1 MQREIR
7 LTADGSHTVAIPGMN
22 VTYHSHFGAIG
33 ESMHV
38 YINAGLQPFLHQP
51 TGDPLTVFEMGFG
64 TGLNVL
70 LTLQQATNNKHHI
83 HYTAVELYPLSHEE
97 ILLLNYGRQLDMQ
110 EAFLQ
115 LHNCDW
121 EKDVCINEYFTLKKI
136 KASLPEINM
145 TNGINCIYF
154 DAFSPTSQPELWT
167 QEIFEKMYNALL
179 PGGALVTYC
188 SKSVVRHA
196 MEAAGFRVEKIP
208 GPWGKR
214 EMVRAGRGN

>member
-7 LTADGSHTVAIPGMN
+7 LTADGSHTVAIPEIN
-22 VTYHSHFGAIG
+22 ETYHSHFGAMG

-38 YINAGLQPFLHQP
+38 YINAGLQPFLHQS
-51 TGDPLTVFEMGFG
+51 TNKQLTVFEMGFG
-64 TGLNVL
+64 TGLNAL
-70 LTLQQATNNKHHI
+70 LTLQQAINNKRHI
-83 HYTAVELYPLSHEE
+83 HYTTVELYPLTNEE
-97 ILLLNYGRQLDMQ
+97 VLLLNYGRQLDMQ

-136 KASLPEINM
+136 KASLPEINI
-145 TNGINCIYF
+145 TSGINCIYF

-167 QEIFEKMYNALL
+167 QQIFEKMYKALL
-179 PGGALVTYC
+179 PGGVLVTYC
-188 SKSVVRHA
+188 SKSIVRHA
-196 MEAAGFRVEKIP
+196 MEAAGFRIEKIP

-214 EMVRAGRGN
+214 EMVRAGKAN